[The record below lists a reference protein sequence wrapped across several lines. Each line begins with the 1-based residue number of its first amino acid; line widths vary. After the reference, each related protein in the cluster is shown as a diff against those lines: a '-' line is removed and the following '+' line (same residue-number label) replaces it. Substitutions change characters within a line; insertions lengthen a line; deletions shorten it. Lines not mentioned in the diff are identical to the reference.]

1 MKNALLLTLFVGIA
15 VFGVTQN
22 ETNRGYKIKIGDQLP
37 DLEMEMRNGEVW
49 ISLKL
54 ESKPIQSSNF

>member
-22 ETNRGYKIKIGDQLP
+22 ETNRGYKIKIGDQIT
-37 DLEMEMRNGEVW
+37 NGYFVNYHELNKGLT
-49 ISLKL
+49 I
-54 ESKPIQSSNF
+54 